1 MKKIVLLFSMIA
13 FCAVMFGQN
22 LKERKIQYFVDA
34 ATKEYSLNQEQQKE
48 LLNVR
53 TGFVDE
59 LSSIFAQFKNG
70 EITKEEQIEKQKKPN
85 KKFKQA
91 FEKITGKTN
100 AELQSFYKRMS
111 EEIPNVK

>member
-70 EITKEEQIEKQKKPN
+70 EITKEEQIEKQKNHIYVLGIDFRNYQKICQRN
-85 KKFKQA
+85 KKSPYF
-91 FEKITGKTN
+91 
-100 AELQSFYKRMS
+100 SY
-111 EEIPNVK
+111 